1 MHGFEERST
10 EEKTMPLLRG
20 TMHRAIVLKSPNENF
35 SEAIFILSDS
45 FAQREGVSRKE
56 LLRQAG
62 EAAGMYCPPRRKRL
76 LIFAPAALFVM
87 GAASAILLLWAFG
100 IIGTLV

>member
-1 MHGFEERST
+1 MHSFKESSP
-10 EEKTMPLLRG
+10 EEKAMPLLRG
-20 TMHRAIVLKSPNENF
+20 TMHRAIVLKSPDENF

-62 EAAGMYCPPRRKRL
+62 EAAGLYCPPRRKSLQR
-76 LIFAPAALFVM
+76 FAPAALFVM
-87 GAASAILLLWAFG
+87 GAASAILMLWAFG